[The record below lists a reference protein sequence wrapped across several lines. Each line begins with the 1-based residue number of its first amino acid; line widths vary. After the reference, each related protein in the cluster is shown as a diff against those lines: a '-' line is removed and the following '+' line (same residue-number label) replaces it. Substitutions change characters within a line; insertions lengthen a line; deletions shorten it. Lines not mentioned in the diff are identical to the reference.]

1 MKMKKL
7 KTYVK
12 NIIEK
17 HQKKFGGNF
26 SIYICEF
33 GISKNELTK
42 ILEELKNEKAINYT
56 YKFFGIHEV
65 VVIVYF
71 FNSKNMANKPI
82 T

>member
-26 SIYICEF
+26 SIYVCEF
-33 GISKNELTK
+33 GIIKACLTI
-42 ILEELKNEKAINYT
+42 ILEELKNEKVIIYT
-56 YKFFGIHEV
+56 FEFLGIHE
-65 VVIVYF
+65 IVKITYL
-71 FNSKNMANKPI
+71 FNSKNMVKSP